1 MLKYFGVTSR
11 NEIPSQWVFTTA
23 NEIKSRIQMNVTGE
37 NVRHKERS
45 EYIYISTEIETGNKS
60 HLRGMHSFLNGTTNR
75 LTEWKRCWWYAR
87 TRAPIRK
94 TGGIA
99 KERQRER
106 QWKKGKWR
114 VNLIFD
120 LRWKCTR
127 TLIGQVAGQHLSSS
141 SAVETNREYL
151 IRKTERHQANI
162 HCMPVPWYI
171 SISNIG
177 SVLNKRRETR
187 NENGMN
193 KHNTITKCHASEPEH
208 SVSAG
213 WRLALVC
220 YWHPF
225 SFYLLHTSSLS
236 MFDLFDVVFFS
247 VNIFNKIECDSG
259 HIPRLSVPRM
269 LLHVDTATSRQN
281 ALLRHSIFSHF
292 FLFQILIVCRFL
304 FIFFLLCQLW
314 WSAEWLE
321 CFGAEQTC
329 KRFSLLALSCLAL
342 YHAHFELLALLTNT
356 RCVARFFPVTFS
368 CHPNKF
374 VRMRAWA
381 LSHTHTHTVH
391 YTECQIVG
399 VIS

>member
-1 MLKYFGVTSR
+1 MAR
-11 NEIPSQWVFTTA
+11 QIDWQN
-23 NEIKSRIQMNVTGE
+23 
-37 NVRHKERS
+37 
-45 EYIYISTEIETGNKS
+45 GNDAD
-60 HLRGMHSFLNGTTNR
+60 GMHVREHPSDRTNSEGK
-75 LTEWKRCWWYAR
+75 TE
-87 TRAPIRK
+87 
-94 TGGIA
+94 
-99 KERQRER
+99 RETV
-106 QWKKGKWR
+106 KKGKWR

-177 SVLNKRRETR
+177 SVLNKRR

-193 KHNTITKCHASEPEH
+193 KHNTITKCHAIEPEH

-236 MFDLFDVVFFS
+236 MFDLFDVVFFF

-281 ALLRHSIFSHF
+281 AFLRYSIFSHF
-292 FLFQILIVCRFL
+292 LSLSNFDC
-304 FIFFLLCQLW
+304 
-314 WSAEWLE
+314 
-321 CFGAEQTC
+321 CFG
-329 KRFSLLALSCLAL
+329 FSLFS
-342 YHAHFELLALLTNT
+342 F
-356 RCVARFFPVTFS
+356 CVANCGEALNRWNAMELS
-368 CHPNKF
+368 K
-374 VRMRAWA
+374 RANA
-381 LSHTHTHTVH
+381 SR
-391 YTECQIVG
+391 Y
-399 VIS
+399 